1 MRMRLRC
8 VRTVGIPLLLVLSFC
23 LPFPFSA
30 PNVQAATAVDLPSGG
45 FVADGGAVNGAPDQA
60 TAPSL
65 AIQPGSVEPWVALA
79 HNDQIVVSNFMT
91 ATQSWMPQD
100 GVLNRSLANP
110 AGEPSLDFAGDQR
123 DQPWVA
129 WRERVDG
136 VDLLNA
142 ANFNGTNWNLTPLLN
157 RDTTRAAN
165 QPTLT
170 AGAIISGAPLLPWVT
185 WVESRATAGGTTGQI
200 FVSRAEP
207 DNRVQGG
214 FRWQAV
220 GDALNFDPARTGN
233 QPDLAFGGAGET
245 VPWVAWTETGGER
258 VSRIFA
264 SRFVDGSWVRIGRQ
278 ANWGTNEVACALNL
292 NAGQPAADVRI
303 ATGRLP
309 GETIATPWIVF
320 TEAGTDGT
328 AQIRVMRL
336 DRGVADNPSDDRFVP
351 VGGSVN
357 AQCLAGV
364 DRPGQRG
371 ATPDITFVGNV
382 PHVSWIEE
390 SGGQQLLQLCHLA
403 DARAGLERWDLDTV
417 VGANRVSGNA
427 TLPSLAANGT
437 TPYVAWQEATATTAV
452 YGGHR
457 APVGP
462 AWGANFPAT
471 LDGIGGAALSASEVA
486 AAAPELVNVLGVHAA
501 AADAIFL
508 RSNSVA
514 VTTSAYHVNGAALIE
529 EVQFSLVAADT
540 TAFLARY
547 VVAENKIYVQDP
559 DQPGVF
565 LAPVTPGAGAPN
577 IFTRFVTLEAPKV
590 RIVTHGTSSPTLDVE
605 WSLIFEDGTFF
616 EHYDQAINLVY
627 GGGQTTGFYKVGTV
641 FVGSQ
646 SMLPLVA
653 NGVTALNR

>member
-1 MRMRLRC
+1 MRMQSRC
-8 VRTVGIPLLLVLSFC
+8 VRSLGIPFLLAFALLC
-23 LPFPFSA
+23 PPIFS
-30 PNVQAATAVDLPSGG
+30 PPSLQAADPAVLPTGG
-45 FVADGGAVNGAPDQA
+45 FVADGAAVNDATDQA

-65 AIQPGSVEPWVALA
+65 AIQPGGVEPWVALA
-79 HNDQIVVSNFMT
+79 HNDQVVVSKFMT
-91 ATQSWMPQD
+91 ATQSWAQQN

-110 AGEPSLDFAGDQR
+110 AGEPSLDFAGDKR
-123 DQPWVA
+123 ELPWVA
-129 WRERVDG
+129 WRETVDG

-142 ANFNGTNWNLTPLLN
+142 ATFNGSNWNLTPILN
-157 RDTTRAAN
+157 RDTAQPAN

-170 AGAIISGAPLLPWVT
+170 AGAIISGATPLPWVT
-185 WVESRATAGGTTGQI
+185 WVETRATTGGTTGQI

-207 DNRVQGG
+207 DNRAQGG

-245 VPWVAWTETGGER
+245 VPWVAWTEMGGER

-278 ANWGTNEVACALNL
+278 ANCGTNEVACALNL
-292 NAGQPAADVRI
+292 NAAQGAEAVRI

-309 GETIATPWIVF
+309 GETIPTPWLVF
-320 TEAGTDGT
+320 TETGIDGT
-328 AQIRVMRL
+328 VQIRVMRL

-357 AQCLAGV
+357 AQCLAAI
-364 DRPGQRG
+364 DRPGRRG

-390 SGGQQLLQLCHLA
+390 SGGQQVLQLCHLA

-417 VGANRVSGNA
+417 VGANRVAGYA

-437 TPYVAWQEATATTAV
+437 TPYVAWQEAAATTAV
-452 YGGHR
+452 YAGHR

-471 LDGIGGAALSASEVA
+471 LDGIGGAALTAAEVA

-529 EVQFSLVAADT
+529 EVQFSLVAGDA

-590 RIVTHGTSSPTLDVE
+590 RIVTHGASSPTLDVE

-627 GGGQTTGFYKVGTV
+627 AGGQTTGFYKVGTV

-646 SMLPLVA
+646 STLPLVV
-653 NGVTALNR
+653 NGVAVSR